1 MKFKLKI
8 IYFWLKINLFHHFN
22 SRAKLLKFQD
32 RKMKRFVKKTLRLS
46 PFYNAHIE
54 KGVFDFNS
62 IPEISKTEFM
72 DEFDNMN
79 TQGIE
84 LKDAMEVALD
94 AEKSRKFKSE
104 INGITVGLSTGTSGK
119 RGLFL
124 VSENERAQWVSLVMS
139 KIIKPKLFK
148 KQKVAFFLRA
158 NSNLYSSVESNLFE
172 FKYFDIFKPI
182 AELLIELN
190 NYQPTILAAQPSILI
205 DIAEAQKEK
214 KISIQPIQILSFA
227 EVLHNNDKE
236 IISSIFKTKL
246 KEIYQCTEGLLGI
259 SCDYGTMHLNEDF
272 IRFDKEWIDEDKFY
286 PIVTDFTRHTQ
297 PVVKYKMNDV
307 LQIKKEIC
315 PCGSVNLAIEKIIGR
330 DDDVLLL
337 NNIKVYPD
345 LISRKIAIITN
356 EFQKYTILQ
365 NGAFSLKIGLQCLPD
380 EFENT
385 SNKIKQ
391 ILLELFAS
399 LGIEQ
404 EIEFDFS
411 TKIDH
416 VNGNKARKIKRIH
429 NEN

>member
-1 MKFKLKI
+1 
-8 IYFWLKINLFHHFN
+8 
-22 SRAKLLKFQD
+22 
-32 RKMKRFVKKTLRLS
+32 MKRFVKKTLRVS

-54 KGVFDFNS
+54 NGVFDFNS

-72 DEFDNMN
+72 DEFDSMN
-79 TQGIE
+79 TQGIK

-214 KISIQPIQILSFA
+214 RISIQPIQILSFA

-236 IISSIFKTKL
+236 IISSIFKTKI

-315 PCGSVNLAIEKIIGR
+315 PCGSINLAIEKIIGR
-330 DDDVLLL
+330 DDDVLLF

-365 NGAFSLKIGLQCLPD
+365 TGAFSLKIGLQCLPG

-391 ILLELFAS
+391 ILLELFSS

-429 NEN
+429 YEN